1 MLLSVSV
8 RDGGREGSDGVY
20 ASGWTGLGSWDCG
33 IMGIPRF
40 APGNIYGREG
50 CLGRFSF
57 HGGCFVSNAK
67 KKWYESKTVLIQVNR
82 KRGAKIHLTRY
93 YRA

>member
-50 CLGRFSF
+50 CLGKEEQRFISLVTTELSSRAFLPSPFLMRLSLSF
-57 HGGCFVSNAK
+57 
-67 KKWYESKTVLIQVNR
+67 LINS
-82 KRGAKIHLTRY
+82 
-93 YRA
+93 